1 MKKKN
6 SLRILGIAAIV
17 AVTGFMLLSSGIG
30 RITAVPVAAAGDG
43 SKTFFAV
50 LGGGQVIPPVGP
62 PATGSAVGSA
72 EMTFNKS
79 TKLLCY
85 AISYTGLVGTE
96 TAAHLHTPA
105 GIGANAPPV
114 ITISG
119 GGPPPPG
126 PSPLGSPK
134 TGCVPLS
141 NQQASDLK
149 RGLFYFQLHST
160 AFPPGELRGQVLPVR

>member
-6 SLRILGIAAIV
+6 SLVIVGIAVIAF
-17 AVTGFMLLSSGIG
+17 TGFMLLSSGG
-30 RITAVPVAAAGDG
+30 LITAVPVAAAGGG
-43 SKTFFAV
+43 STTFFAV
-50 LGGGQVIPPVGP
+50 LGGGQVVPPVGP
-62 PATGSAVGSA
+62 AFPGSAVGIA
-72 EMTFNKS
+72 EMDFNES

-85 AISYTGLVGTE
+85 AISYTGLVGAE
-96 TAAHLHTPA
+96 TAAHFHTPA

-134 TGCVPLS
+134 TGCVPLT
-141 NQQASDLK
+141 NQQASDLE

-160 AFPPGELRGQVLPVR
+160 AFPPGEIRGQVLPVR

>member
-6 SLRILGIAAIV
+6 SLVIVGIAVIV

-30 RITAVPVAAAGDG
+30 RITEVPVAAAQGG

-50 LGGGQVIPPVGP
+50 LGGGQVVPPVE
-62 PATGSAVGSA
+62 PAFPGSAVGIA
-72 EMTFNKS
+72 EMTFNAS

-85 AISYTGLVGTE
+85 AISYTGLVGAE
-96 TAAHLHTPA
+96 TAAHFHTPA

-134 TGCVPLS
+134 TGCVSLS
-141 NQQASDLK
+141 NQQASALR
-149 RGLFYFQLHST
+149 RGLFYFQLHSD
-160 AFPPGELRGQVLPVR
+160 AFPPGEIRGQVLPVR